1 MNAIPEAAAIV
12 EDLTDTS
19 WRDDQWLQFYPLNSF
34 TALDYFSMSPFFV
47 RGSNNELAR
56 MQGLDLSKMG

>member
-1 MNAIPEAAAIV
+1 MNAVPEAAAIV

-47 RGSNNELAR
+47 RGCNNELAR
-56 MQGLDLSKMG
+56 MQGLDPSKMG